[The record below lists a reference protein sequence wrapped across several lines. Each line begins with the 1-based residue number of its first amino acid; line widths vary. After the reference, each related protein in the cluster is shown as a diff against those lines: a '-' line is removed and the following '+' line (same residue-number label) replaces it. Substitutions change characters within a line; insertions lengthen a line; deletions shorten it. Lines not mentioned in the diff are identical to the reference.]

1 MPSSPKPFIS
11 YSINREDVL
20 LDRLFGTR
28 EGGFFVD
35 VGAAH
40 PTFENDTKVLSDR
53 GWRGINIE
61 PNVKF
66 FRELESG
73 RPHDRNLNI
82 AVGDEPGLLTF
93 HEVVDTGLSTLDTD
107 TAREAASQGFTVVEH
122 KVEVRTLRQVLEDA
136 GALSI
141 DLLKIDVEGFEL
153 KVLASNDWTRFR
165 PSLIMTEATFPQTP
179 VRRPDQITPFL
190 SGHGYRHVYFDGLN
204 DYYAEAGFEIPPGVF
219 DVPLNVFDEVKP
231 FREVML
237 EQARDSLERDLEL
250 LREQQANA
258 EAYIASLKAALDDS
272 TQRIAEHA
280 ERIVSL
286 TDRMQGMAVDLG
298 RANAEITGLRLE
310 ISEMVGVGAERSGAS
325 LVEQVRHL
333 QAQIEQ
339 LRNSTSWRV
348 TRPLRVI
355 AHPRRAMKIMLSRLQ
370 N

>member
-1 MPSSPKPFIS
+1 
-11 YSINREDVL
+11 
-20 LDRLFGTR
+20 
-28 EGGFFVD
+28 
-35 VGAAH
+35 
-40 PTFENDTKVLSDR
+40 
-53 GWRGINIE
+53 
-61 PNVKF
+61 
-66 FRELESG
+66 
-73 RPHDRNLNI
+73 
-82 AVGDEPGLLTF
+82 
-93 HEVVDTGLSTLDTD
+93 
-107 TAREAASQGFTVVEH
+107 
-122 KVEVRTLRQVLEDA
+122 
-136 GALSI
+136 
-141 DLLKIDVEGFEL
+141 
-153 KVLASNDWTRFR
+153 LASNDWTRFR

-204 DYYAEAGFEIPPGVF
+204 DYYAEAGFEIPAGVF